1 MASAMGSHRRGST
14 AAFFDSFRKAFMS
27 SYFSRFNA
35 ALLICMA
42 FAYSAA
48 AQTDVFE
55 TSAPHALIMDAE
67 TGIVLYEKDARRAMA
82 PASMTKIM
90 TASLVFD
97 RIRDGSISE
106 DTMLTVSE
114 NAWRRGGSASGSSTM
129 FLRVKSQASVGD
141 LIKGVIIQSGNDAC
155 IVLAEG
161 IAGSEEAF
169 ARMMTKRAKELGL
182 ETAEFRNSTGWPHP
196 EHVISAYD
204 LAKLSRYTINEYPEF
219 YALYGEKSYTWEGRT
234 QYNRN
239 PLLGRFEGADGLKT
253 GATEVSGK
261 GLVGSAQ
268 QGDTRIII
276 VVNGLPDTTSRRTE
290 SIRLMRAGFNEFKA
304 YTVFNAGDE
313 VTQADVFMGKADRV
327 ALVVKDTVA
336 IGMHKSSR
344 KDMKVRVEYDGPI
357 AAPIAAGQSVGTLVV
372 TVPGKSD
379 QRFALVAKDNVER
392 KGMIGRVL
400 TGLGS
405 LFGG

>member
-1 MASAMGSHRRGST
+1 MS
-14 AAFFDSFRKAFMS
+14 AFF
-27 SYFSRFNA
+27 SRLCVVF
-35 ALLICMA
+35 LLATATIMP
-42 FAYSAA
+42 AA

-55 TSAPHALIMDAE
+55 TSAPHALIMDAD
-67 TGIVLYEKDARRAMA
+67 TGIVLFEKDARRAMA

-97 RIRDGSISE
+97 RLRDGSITE

-129 FLRVKSQASVGD
+129 FLRVGSQASVAD

-161 IAGSEEAF
+161 IAGSEDAF

-182 ETAEFRNSTGWPHP
+182 ETAEFRNSTGWPDE

-204 LAKLSRYTINEYPEF
+204 LAKLSRYTISEYPDF

-239 PLLGRFEGADGLKT
+239 PLLGRFDGADGLKT

-261 GLVGSAQ
+261 GLVGSAK

-276 VVNGLPDTTSRRTE
+276 VVNGLPSTSSRRTE

-304 YTVFNAGDE
+304 YNLFKAGDD
-313 VTQADVFMGKADRV
+313 VAQLDVFMGKAETV
-327 ALVVKDTVA
+327 SVTVKDPVA
-336 IGMHKSSR
+336 VGLHKSLR
-344 KDMKVRVEYDGPI
+344 NDMRVRVEYDGPI
-357 AAPIAAGQSVGTLVV
+357 AAPIMVGQPVGTLVV
-372 TVPGKSD
+372 TTPGQAE
-379 QRFALVAKDNVER
+379 QRFELLAKGDVER
-392 KGMIGRVL
+392 KGVIGRL
-400 TGLGS
+400 SAGLGS
-405 LFGG
+405 IFGG

>member
-1 MASAMGSHRRGST
+1 MSAFLSRLCTVFFLIT
-14 AAFFDSFRKAFMS
+14 APLFVAT
-27 SYFSRFNA
+27 
-35 ALLICMA
+35 
-42 FAYSAA
+42 

-55 TSAPHALIMDAE
+55 TTAPHALIMDAD
-67 TGIVLYEKDARRAMA
+67 TGIVLFEKDARRPMA

-97 RIRDGSISE
+97 RIRDGSITE

-114 NAWRRGGSASGSSTM
+114 DAWRRGGSASGSSTM
-129 FLRVKSQASVGD
+129 FLRVGSQASVGD

-161 IAGSEEAF
+161 IAGSEDAF

-182 ETAEFRNSTGWPHP
+182 ETAEFRNSTGWPDE

-204 LAKLSRYTINEYPEF
+204 LAKLSQYTINEYPEF
-219 YALYGEKSYTWEGRT
+219 YALYAEKSYSWEGRK

-239 PLLGRFEGADGLKT
+239 PLLGRFDGADGLKT

-261 GLVGSAQ
+261 GLVGSAK

-276 VVNGLPDTTSRRTE
+276 VVNGLPSTSSRRSE

-304 YTVFNAGDE
+304 YTLFNPGDDVAE
-313 VTQADVFMGKADRV
+313 LDVFMGKSETV
-327 ALVVKDTVA
+327 PVTVKDSVA
-336 IGMHKSSR
+336 VGMHKSLR

-357 AAPIAAGQSVGTLVV
+357 AAPITAGQSVGTLIVA
-372 TVPGKSD
+372 TPGKAE
-379 QRFALVAKDNVER
+379 QRFDLLAKDSVER
-392 KGMIGRVL
+392 KGTMGRL
-400 TGLGS
+400 KAGLGS

>member
-1 MASAMGSHRRGST
+1 MS
-14 AAFFDSFRKAFMS
+14 AFF
-27 SYFSRFNA
+27 SRLCAVFFLA
-35 ALLICMA
+35 TATIVT
-42 FAYSAA
+42 AA

-55 TSAPHALIMDAE
+55 TSAPHALIMDAD
-67 TGIVLYEKDARRAMA
+67 TGIVLFEKDARRAIA

-97 RIRDGSISE
+97 RLRDGSITE

-114 NAWRRGGSASGSSTM
+114 NAWRKGGSASGSSTM
-129 FLRVKSQASVGD
+129 FLRVNSQASVGE

-182 ETAEFRNSTGWPHP
+182 ETAEFRNSTGWPDD

-239 PLLGRFEGADGLKT
+239 PLLGRFDGADGLKT
-253 GATEVSGK
+253 GATEISGK
-261 GLVGSAQ
+261 GLVGSAK
-268 QGDTRIII
+268 QGDTRIIV
-276 VVNGLPDTTSRRTE
+276 VVNGLPSTSSRRTE

-304 YTVFNAGDE
+304 YSLFKAGDD
-313 VTQADVFMGKADRV
+313 VAQLDVFMGKAKTV
-327 ALVVKDTVA
+327 SVTVKDPVA
-336 IGMHKSSR
+336 IGMHKSLRS
-344 KDMKVRVEYDGPI
+344 DMKVSIEYDGPI
-357 AAPIAAGQSVGTLVV
+357 AAPIVAGQSVGTLVV
-372 TVPGKSD
+372 TTPGKAE
-379 QRFALVAKDNVER
+379 QRFELLAKGDVER
-392 KGMIGRVL
+392 KGVMGRL
-400 TGLGS
+400 TAGLGS

>member
-1 MASAMGSHRRGST
+1 MSQFLSRICVLFFAVLAVNQT
-14 AAFFDSFRKAFMS
+14 ATS
-27 SYFSRFNA
+27 
-35 ALLICMA
+35 
-42 FAYSAA
+42 
-48 AQTDVFE
+48 QTDIFE

-67 TGIVLYEKDARRAMA
+67 TGIILFEKDARRAMA

-106 DTMLTVSE
+106 DTMMTVSE

-129 FLRVKSQASVGD
+129 FLRVNSQASVGD

-169 ARMMTKRAKELGL
+169 ARMMTKRARELGL

-219 YALYGEKSYTWEGRT
+219 YALYGDKSYTWEGRT

-239 PLLGRFEGADGLKT
+239 PLLGRFDGADGLKT
-253 GATEVSGK
+253 GATEASGK
-261 GLVGSAQ
+261 GLVGSAK

-276 VVNGLPDTTSRRTE
+276 VVNGLPDTGSRRTE

-304 YTVFNAGDE
+304 YTLFKAGDN
-313 VTQADVFMGKADRV
+313 VSQLDVFMGEVESVRV
-327 ALVVKDTVA
+327 SVKDNVA

-344 KDMKVRVEYDGPI
+344 KNMTVSIEYDGPL
-357 AAPIAAGQSVGTLVV
+357 AAPIAAGQNIGTLVV
-372 TVPGKSD
+372 SVPGKKD
-379 QRFALVAKDNVER
+379 QRFELVAMDDVKR
-392 KGMIGRVL
+392 KGMMGRIFA
-400 TGLGS
+400 GLGS